1 MAFSSA
7 APSGSPRN
15 SGGQNSRT
23 NRHMVTQAVW
33 LWLGGVIVIS
43 VILFAM
49 MSYYASNHSEEG
61 TVTVGEAIAGTQSAA
76 DADSGETEKENS
88 QQYPGYRLVELA
100 AALGLPNGA
109 APEGALEM
117 GMSHDQARI
126 YLMELVNQAVTK
138 GDLTPAEADGVMK
151 AFEAGLVSAPVNIT
165 GDDEED
171 DAEDTDDASSSS
183 SVGSSQ

>member
-7 APSGSPRN
+7 APSGRPRN
-15 SGGQNSRT
+15 NGGQSGRT

-49 MSYYASNHSEEG
+49 MSYYASNHPEEG

-138 GDLTPAEADGVMK
+138 GVLTPTEADGVMK

-171 DAEDTDDASSSS
+171 DAEDTDDAISSS

>member
-1 MAFSSA
+1 
-7 APSGSPRN
+7 SGSPRH

-23 NRHMVTQAVW
+23 SRHLVKQAAW

-43 VILFAM
+43 VILFAR
-49 MSYYASNHSEEG
+49 MSYYASNHSAEG

-76 DADSGETEKENS
+76 DAGWGATEEEHS
-88 QQYPGYRLVELA
+88 QRYPGYRLVELA

-126 YLMELVNQAVTK
+126 YLMELVNQGVTK
-138 GDLTPAEADGVMK
+138 GVLTP
-151 AFEAGLVSAPVNIT
+151 
-165 GDDEED
+165 
-171 DAEDTDDASSSS
+171 
-183 SVGSSQ
+183 